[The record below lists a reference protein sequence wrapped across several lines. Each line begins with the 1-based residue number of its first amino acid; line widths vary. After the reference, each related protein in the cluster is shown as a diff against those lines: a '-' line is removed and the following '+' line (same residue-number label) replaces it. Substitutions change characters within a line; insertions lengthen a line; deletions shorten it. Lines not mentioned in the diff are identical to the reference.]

1 MTRSDKTRKYTHAYN
16 GIYLLFCRRYSNSV
30 SFIELIFCL
39 LHGEAC
45 VKILCSEKELLN
57 LKDSK
62 LTQNFYSNK
71 TGFVRPGHIYSLDN
85 YVIHTYYHDNCSAL
99 YFSYVRIVNI
109 FIHTLHICTDKDP
122 EEDSFKK
129 FLESTITSTVKR
141 TQS

>member
-39 LHGEAC
+39 LHGEVC

-85 YVIHTYYHDNCSAL
+85 YIIHTIMTIAQPYSLA
-99 YFSYVRIVNI
+99 IVSI
-109 FIHTLHICTDKDP
+109 FIHLYYICTDKDP